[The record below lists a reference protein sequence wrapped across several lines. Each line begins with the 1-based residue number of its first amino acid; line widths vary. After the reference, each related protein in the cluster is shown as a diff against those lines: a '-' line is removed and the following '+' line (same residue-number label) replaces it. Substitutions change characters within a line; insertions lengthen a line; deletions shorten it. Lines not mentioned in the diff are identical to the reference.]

1 MEHSSQVTLL
11 SKENLYPRVN
21 YKVVPNHSRPQPTW
35 ATAIFQQWGPRK
47 WNGNHQ
53 RLRTTES
60 PCISACTTA
69 TNLSSLGDFQS
80 NSTINYQKKMSTLQE
95 NLRVAEIE
103 PLQKK
108 EVEFVKKEEE
118 GTYSLG
124 QVKKQLLAAVA
135 VSWVSMI
142 IGYSS
147 AYTSPAQLSLEAEF
161 RFTGNEMSWISS
173 FMPLGALVGGLCGGT
188 LIEYLG
194 RKWTILLTNVL
205 FLAAWTVNY
214 VAQDFTYLY
223 ASRIISGASVGIA
236 SLTLPVY
243 LAETVQ
249 PEVRGTLGLLPTA
262 FGNIGILV
270 CFLFGTVYQW
280 QILALIGAI
289 LSLPF
294 LVLIWLI
301 PETPRFLM
309 SKGKEDKSRE
319 ALQWL
324 RGSETDIDKE
334 FHELQ
339 KYQKDSDEENE
350 SVMVLFS
357 KNNLKLLAIVL
368 GLMFFQQ
375 MSGINAV
382 IFYTTKIFKESG
394 SSLNESICT
403 TIVGVVN
410 FVSTFIAAVLIDKLG
425 RKVLLYV
432 SSSSMILSLAVLG
445 AYFYLKNETL
455 VDVTPFGWLPLVSF
469 VIYVL
474 GFSLGFGP
482 IPWLMMGEILPAKIR
497 GPAASVSTAFN
508 WTCTFIVT
516 KTFLL
521 IIEAI
526 GTHYTFWTFGV
537 IMLVALV
544 FTILFVP
551 ETRGQSLADIER
563 KLAGVKVRR
572 MSSVANLKPM
582 PSTF

>member
-1 MEHSSQVTLL
+1 MPGSNSG
-11 SKENLYPRVN
+11 NYYRVASN
-21 YKVVPNHSRPQPTW
+21 QPAW
-35 ATAIFQQWGPRK
+35 ANIFIQWNRQK

-53 RLRTTES
+53 RLQTTDS

-80 NSTINYQKKMSTLQE
+80 NSTINFQRKMGTLEE
-95 NLRVAEIE
+95 NLRMTIPEIE

-108 EVEFVKKEEE
+108 GDEEAGAQE
-118 GTYSLG
+118 ETKPFSIW
-124 QVKKQLLAAVA
+124 QIKRQLLTAVA

-147 AYTSPAQLSLEAEF
+147 AYTSPAQLSLEAHFNLE
-161 RFTGNEMSWISS
+161 EDKMSWISS
-173 FMPLGALVGGLCGGT
+173 LMPLGALVGGLCGGT
-188 LIEYLG
+188 FIEYLG
-194 RKWTILLTNVL
+194 RKWTILLTNIL
-205 FLAAWTVNY
+205 FLTAWTVSYFAQNY
-214 VAQDFTYLY
+214 VYLY
-223 ASRIISGASVGIA
+223 VSRAITGASVGIA

-243 LAETVQ
+243 LAETIQ

-280 QILALIGAI
+280 QELALIGAI

-294 LVLIWLI
+294 LVLIWFI
-301 PETPRFLM
+301 PESPRFLVA
-309 SKGKEDKSRE
+309 KGKEEKSRE

-334 FHELQ
+334 FHELLKIQ
-339 KYQKDSDEENE
+339 KESDKQNE
-350 SVMVLFS
+350 SVFVLFS
-357 KNNLKLLAIVL
+357 RNNLKLLAIVL

-375 MSGINAV
+375 LSGINAV
-382 IFYTTKIFKESG
+382 IFYTTKIFKDAG
-394 SSLNESICT
+394 SSLKESICT

-410 FVSTFIAAVLIDKLG
+410 FVSTFIAAILIDRLG
-425 RKVLLYV
+425 RKVLLYI
-432 SSSSMILSLAVLG
+432 SSVSMIISLSVLG
-445 AYFYLKNETL
+445 AYFFLQNEHI
-455 VDVTPFGWLPLVSF
+455 VDVKPFGWLPLIAL

-482 IPWLMMGEILPAKIR
+482 VPWLMMGEILPSKIR

-508 WTCTFIVT
+508 WTCTFGVT
-516 KTFLL
+516 KAFLP
-521 IIEAI
+521 IIKII
-526 GTHYTFWTFGV
+526 GSHYTFWIFDA
-537 IMLVALV
+537 IMVVGLA
-544 FTILFVP
+544 FTVLFVP

-572 MSSVANLKPM
+572 TSSVANLKPM